1 MSHPALTQLR
11 ALRYFTEI
19 PALEPQLLDWL
30 LLEDSMTKRFEQ
42 QGKTVSVTMIREGF
56 VEQNEI
62 PEELPLLPKES
73 RYWLREILL
82 CADGEPWLAG
92 RTVVPVSTLSGPEL
106 ALQKLGKTP
115 LGRYLFTSSTLTRD
129 FIEIGR
135 DAGLWGRRSRLR
147 LSGKP
152 LLLTELFLPG
162 VTVVLRG
169 KNMEWSLTQN
179 KLLAFHRL
187 MRTDKPIGALLLLWP
202 TLWALWVATP
212 GVPQLWILAVFVAGV
227 WLMRAAGCV
236 VNDYADRKFDG
247 HVKRTANRPLPSGAV
262 TEKEART
269 LFVVLVLISFLL
281 VLTLNTMTILLSIA
295 ALALAWVYPFMKR
308 YTHLPQVV
316 LGAAFG
322 WSIPMAFAAVSE
334 SVPLSCWLMFLAN
347 ILWAVAYDTQ
357 YAMVD
362 RDDDVKIGIKSTAI
376 LFGQY
381 DKLIIG
387 ILQIGVLALMAII
400 GELNGLGWGYYWSIL
415 VAGALFVYQQKLIA
429 NREREACFKAFM
441 NNNYVGLV
449 LFLGLA
455 MSYWHF

>member
-1 MSHPALTQLR
+1 
-11 ALRYFTEI
+11 
-19 PALEPQLLDWL
+19 
-30 LLEDSMTKRFEQ
+30 
-42 QGKTVSVTMIREGF
+42 
-56 VEQNEI
+56 
-62 PEELPLLPKES
+62 
-73 RYWLREILL
+73 
-82 CADGEPWLAG
+82 
-92 RTVVPVSTLSGPEL
+92 
-106 ALQKLGKTP
+106 
-115 LGRYLFTSSTLTRD
+115 
-129 FIEIGR
+129 
-135 DAGLWGRRSRLR
+135 
-147 LSGKP
+147 
-152 LLLTELFLPG
+152 
-162 VTVVLRG
+162 
-169 KNMEWSLTQN
+169 MERSLTQN
-179 KLLAFHRL
+179 KLLAYHRL

-212 GVPQLWILAVFVAGV
+212 GLPPLWILAVFVAGV

-247 HVKRTANRPLPSGAV
+247 HVKRTANRPLPSGDV

-269 LFVVLVLISFLL
+269 LFVVLILLSFLL
-281 VLTLNTMTILLSIA
+281 VLTLNTMTILLSVA

-362 RDDDVKIGIKSTAI
+362 RDDDLKIGIKSTAI
-376 LFGQY
+376 LFGRQ

-387 ILQIGVLALMAII
+387 ILQVAVLGLMLGIGYLNQLNGAFYAAIAAAGVLFI
-400 GELNGLGWGYYWSIL
+400 
-415 VAGALFVYQQKLIA
+415 YQQKLIA
-429 NREREACFKAFM
+429 NREREACFKAFL

-455 MSYWHF
+455 VSYWA